1 MRFKNISNVSN
12 IDLRSE
18 DEFKK
23 GSIPLSI
30 NIPILTNEQFK
41 QVGIEYKKNG
51 SDSAV
56 LLGHSL
62 VKGESKKKLIRSWAK
77 HIKENP
83 GSLVYCFR
91 GGMRSE
97 IAVKWLDNHGVKV
110 DKLIGGY
117 KNFRSDIANQHLNI
131 NNYKEEWLILGG
143 LTGSG
148 KTEFL
153 NTFNESIDLEGIANH
168 RGSAFGGKDDGQ
180 PSQANFENILTLNY
194 LNHNHNYL
202 ILEDESRTIG
212 RTGLPGLWYE
222 KMQTSKLII
231 LEVEN
236 DIRAENI
243 YDEYIYDEIKSGL
256 SEEALLNKYLGSL
269 KNISRRLG
277 NEVYNKIKDLMENA
291 FYKNDKELHKEWII
305 MILLNYYDKMY
316 NYKLNLR
323 KDFIVYRGSIELCKE
338 YINSKL

>member
-1 MRFKNISNVSN
+1 MQFRNISNVSN

-23 GSIPLSI
+23 GSIPSSI

-62 VKGESKKKLIRSWAK
+62 VKGESKKKLVRLWAE
-77 HIKENP
+77 HLKENP

-97 IAVKWLDNHGVKV
+97 IAVKWLQDYGVNV
-110 DKLIGGY
+110 EKLVGGY
-117 KNFRSDIANQHLNI
+117 KNFRSWIVSQHLNI
-131 NNYKEEWLILGG
+131 NNYKKEWIIIGG

-153 NTFNESIDLEGIANH
+153 NSFKESIDLEGIANH
-168 RGSAFGGKDDGQ
+168 RGSAFGGKHDGQ
-180 PSQANFENILTLNY
+180 PSQVNFENILTLNY
-194 LNHNHNYL
+194 LNHNYDHL

-212 RTGLPGLWYE
+212 RAGLPGFWYE

-231 LEVEN
+231 LKVEN

-243 YDEYIYDEIKSGL
+243 YEEYIYKEIKSGF
-256 SEEALLNKYLGSL
+256 SEDILLNKYLGSL
-269 KNISRRLG
+269 KNIKRRLG
-277 NEVYNKIKDLMENA
+277 NKIYSEIKYLMENA
-291 FYKNDKELHKEWII
+291 FYNNEEELHKKWIL

-316 NYKLNLR
+316 NYKLDMR
-323 KDFIVYRGSIELCKE
+323 KDFIVYKGTIESCRD
-338 YINSKL
+338 YINSIF

>member
-1 MRFKNISNVSN
+1 MQFRNISNVSN

-23 GSIPLSI
+23 GSIPSSI

-62 VKGESKKKLIRSWAK
+62 VKGESKKKLVRLWAE
-77 HIKENP
+77 HLKENP

-97 IAVKWLDNHGVKV
+97 IAVKWLQDYGVNV
-110 DKLIGGY
+110 EKLVGGY
-117 KNFRSDIANQHLNI
+117 KNFRSWIVSQHLNI
-131 NNYKEEWLILGG
+131 NNYIKEWIIIGG

-153 NTFNESIDLEGIANH
+153 NSFKESIDLEGIANH
-168 RGSAFGGKDDGQ
+168 RGSAFGGKHDGQ
-180 PSQANFENILTLNY
+180 PSQVNFENILTLNY
-194 LNHNHNYL
+194 LNHNYDHL

-212 RTGLPGLWYE
+212 RAGLPGFWYE

-231 LEVEN
+231 LKVEN

-243 YDEYIYDEIKSGL
+243 YREYIYEEIKSGF
-256 SEEALLNKYLGSL
+256 SEDILLKKYLGSL
-269 KNISRRLG
+269 KNIKRRLG
-277 NEVYNKIKDLMENA
+277 NKIYNEIKYLMENA
-291 FYKNDKELHKEWII
+291 FYNNEEELHKKWIL

-316 NYKLNLR
+316 NYKLDMR
-323 KDFIVYRGSIELCKE
+323 KDFIVYKGTIESCRD
-338 YINSKL
+338 YINSMF